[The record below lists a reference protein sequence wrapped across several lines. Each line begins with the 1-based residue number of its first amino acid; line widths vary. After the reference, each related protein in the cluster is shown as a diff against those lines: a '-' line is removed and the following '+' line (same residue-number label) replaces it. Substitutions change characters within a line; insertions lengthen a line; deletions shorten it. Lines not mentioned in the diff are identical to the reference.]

1 MYLFCE
7 FGGVELLCSKLSGK
21 SKLTRPVR
29 SLGIAGSPDG
39 ARNKLQF
46 LLMVEWG
53 EDSLVYGM
61 CKSYICPPLHGR
73 EPATRM
79 LGSGALRLEHPF

>member
-7 FGGVELLCSKLSGK
+7 NGGIELLCSKLSGK
-21 SKLTRPVR
+21 SKLTRPAC
-29 SLGIAGSPDG
+29 SPGIAGSPDG
-39 ARNKLQF
+39 ARNKLQS

-53 EDSLVYGM
+53 EDSLVCHM
-61 CKSYICPPLHGR
+61 CTSYICPPLHGR

-79 LGSGALRLEHPF
+79 LGSGALHLEHPF